1 MEAQF
6 VYMPEDRRYAA
17 ASGRQLPVTSCG
29 TALFGDISGFTPLAD
44 ILVKELGNQK
54 GAEELTGQLNA
65 VFDAIISPLHHFQG
79 SVIGFSGD
87 AITCWLDGDNGL
99 RAIACALEMQ
109 RRMGE
114 FKCINLPSGQTI
126 SLAMKVAVAI
136 GPIHRFLVG
145 DPQIQLIDVLAGRTL
160 THLSEAEHMAGRGE
174 VILHPDGIQSI
185 KNQLEIA
192 EWREQSDSDERFAII
207 SGLREPVEPNPWP
220 VFSPDKLSDEQI
232 RPWLLSP
239 VYKRL
244 SIGMGRFLAEL
255 RPAVAVFVQ
264 FLGIEFEADP
274 SASEKLNSFIRAVIH
289 ILDKY
294 DGSLIQLTI
303 GDKGSYLYAAFG
315 APIAHEDDAIRAV
328 STAQDIRA
336 LQKELDFLLEMRIG
350 ISKGRMRTGDYGSKL
365 RRTYGVL
372 GDEVNVAAR
381 LMQAADPGQIL
392 GTQAI
397 WKSTSEVFH
406 WKGPQKIKI
415 KGKQAALHV
424 FMLETGTYTAVLH
437 THEPEY
443 ILPMVGREN
452 ELQEIEQVLSEV
464 HGRHGQVMA
473 ITGEAGMGKSR
484 IVAEMMRSSVE
495 KHFTIHNGAC
505 QSFGTR
511 VNYLVWQN
519 IFQGLFGLHSS
530 WTIDRRIATL
540 RLKLEQA
547 SPILVERIPLLNS
560 VLGLTIPDNELTQS
574 MDAKLRKASL
584 EALLVEYLKFE
595 AREHPLLLVL
605 EDCHWIDDLS
615 RDLLLEVRKIISGL
629 PILLVLVYRPLG
641 MKQLE
646 QTLVKELGSIR
657 EIRLSELSQ
666 NSIEQLISLKIRNL
680 FGSETNAAP
689 ELVEAITIHSEGNP
703 FYVEE
708 ILNYLRDRG
717 IDPQNPIALEE
728 IALPDTL
735 QSLILSRI
743 DQLTEKQQIT
753 LKVASVIGRE
763 FRAAWL
769 CGYYE
774 DLGYLQQISDDLY
787 RMSQIELLSLQTTS
801 PELIYL
807 FKHILIQEAAYESL
821 PFTTRATL
829 HDQLGQYIED
839 KYQNNLGP
847 YLNLLAYHYEHS
859 ENVAK
864 KREYLVKAGDA
875 SQVNYANEA
884 AINYYERVLPML
896 SGNQQVVISRKLGQV
911 MELVGRWV
919 EAEKIYQQA
928 IEQSGQLNDLRAQA
942 DCMTAMGELER
953 KRGHY
958 SEASFWLDHTQS
970 IYQEL
975 TDDVGLGQV
984 LHYKGTVAAHQ
995 GEYEQ
1000 AQNLYTQSL
1009 TIRKRLNDWTQ
1020 IASLLSNMGIVARFQ
1035 GQYQHARELHEQA
1048 LKIRRELGD
1057 KWAIGVSL
1065 NNLGNVAIDQ
1075 GNFEEARLLQEEGLA
1090 IRRAVGDRWAIANA
1104 LNNLGNLAREQGEY
1118 STAISLYRESMEINH
1133 ELKAPWAISYL
1144 LEDMGSL
1151 FSLTGQSELSMQFIG
1166 AASKQREMIGAPL
1179 SPAEKEKL
1187 ERAIDRVR
1195 SAIGEDRQKSNFE
1208 QGRNLPIDQVINSA
1222 LEENNL
1228 CE

>member
-1 MEAQF
+1 MEERF
-6 VYMPEDRRYAA
+6 VYMPEDRRYATA
-17 ASGRQLPVTSCG
+17 NGQELPIESSGTV
-29 TALFGDISGFTPLAD
+29 LFGDISGFTPIAE
-44 ILVKELGNQK
+44 ILVKELGYQK
-54 GAEELTGQLNA
+54 GAEELTRQLNA
-65 VFDAIISPLHHFQG
+65 VFDAIISPLHLFQG

-99 RAIACALEMQ
+99 RAIGCALEMQ
-109 RRMGE
+109 NRMKE
-114 FKCINLPSGQTI
+114 FDCIKLPSGQTI
-126 SLAMKVAVAI
+126 LLAMKVAVAI

-145 DPQIQLIDVLAGRTL
+145 DPQIQLIDVLAGKTL
-160 THLSEAEHMAGRGE
+160 DHLSDAEHMAGRGE
-174 VILHPDGIQSI
+174 IILHPDGIQSI
-185 KNQLEIA
+185 KNRLEIA
-192 EWREQSDSDERFAII
+192 EWRGQTDTGERFAII
-207 SGLREPVEPNPWP
+207 KGLREPIEPTPWP
-220 VFSPDKLSDEQI
+220 AFSPDKLSEEQI

-239 VYKRL
+239 VHRRL

-264 FLGIEFEADP
+264 FLGIGFEADP
-274 SASEKLNSFIRAVIH
+274 SAGEKLNSFIRAVIR
-289 ILDKY
+289 IIDKY

-328 STAQDIRA
+328 STAQDIRD

-350 ISKGRMRTGDYGSKL
+350 ISKGRMRSGDYGSKL

-381 LMQAADPGQIL
+381 LMQAAEPGQIL
-392 GTQAI
+392 STQAI

-424 FMLETGTYTAVLH
+424 FVLETGTDTAVQH
-437 THEPEY
+437 MHEPEY
-443 ILPMVGREN
+443 RLPMVGREK
-452 ELQEIEQVLSEV
+452 ELQEIEQVLIEV
-464 HGRHGQVMA
+464 RGGHGQIMTV
-473 ITGEAGMGKSR
+473 TGEAGVGKSR
-484 IVAEMMRSSVE
+484 IVAEMLHLSVE
-495 KHFTIHNGAC
+495 KHFIIYNGAC
-505 QSFGTR
+505 QSIGTKI
-511 VNYLVWQN
+511 NYLVWQN
-519 IFQGLFGLHSS
+519 IFRELFSLNPS
-530 WTIDRRIATL
+530 WSTDRQIETL
-540 RLKLEQA
+540 RLKLEQVD
-547 SPILVERIPLLNS
+547 PMLVDRIPLLS
-560 VLGLTIPDNELTQS
+560 SILGVTIHDNELTKS

-595 AREHPLLLVL
+595 AREHLLLLVL

-615 RDLLLEVRKIISGL
+615 RDLVIEVAKVISKL
-629 PILLVLVYRPLG
+629 PVLIVLAYRPLE
-641 MKQLE
+641 MKLLE
-646 QTLVKELGSIR
+646 QILVKELGSIR
-657 EIRLSELSQ
+657 EIQLSELSQ
-666 NSIEQLISLKIRNL
+666 NSIEQLITLKVKNL
-680 FGSETNAAP
+680 FGSESVASQV
-689 ELVEAITIHSEGNP
+689 LVKTISIHSEGNP

-708 ILNYLRDRG
+708 LLNYLHDRG
-717 IDPQNPIALEE
+717 INPQNPIELEE

-743 DQLTEKQQIT
+743 DQLAEKQQIT
-753 LKVASVIGRE
+753 LKIASVIGRE
-763 FRAAWL
+763 FRVAWL
-769 CGYYE
+769 CGYYK
-774 DLGYLQQISDDLY
+774 DLGYLQQISSDLY
-787 RMSQIELLSLQTTS
+787 RLSQIELLSLQTTS

-821 PFTTRATL
+821 PFSTRATL
-829 HDQLGQYIED
+829 HDQLGQYIEN
-839 KYQNNLGP
+839 KYQNDLGP

-859 ENVAK
+859 ENEPK
-864 KREYLVKAGDA
+864 KREYLVKAGGA

-896 SGNQQVVISRKLGQV
+896 SGSEQVVIWRKLGQV
-911 MELVGRWV
+911 MELVGRWD

-928 IEQSGQLNDLRAQA
+928 IEQSERLNALQAQA
-942 DCMTAMGELER
+942 DCMTAMGELQR
-953 KRGHY
+953 KRGRY
-958 SEASFWLDHTQS
+958 AEASLWLDRKQA
-970 IYQEL
+970 IYRDL
-975 TDDVGLGQV
+975 ADDVGVGQV

-1000 AQNLYTQSL
+1000 AQNLYAQSL
-1009 TIRKRLNDWTQ
+1009 TIRKRLNDQTQ

-1035 GQYQHARELHEQA
+1035 GQYQRARELHEQA

-1104 LNNLGNLAREQGEY
+1104 LNNLGNLARAQGEY
-1118 STAISLYRESMEINH
+1118 ATAISLYRESMEINH
-1133 ELKAPWAISYL
+1133 ELKTPWAISYL

-1151 FSLTGQSELSMQFIG
+1151 FSLTGHPELSMQLIG

-1179 SPAEKEKL
+1179 SPSEKEKL
-1187 ERAIDRVR
+1187 ERVIDRVR
-1195 SAIGEDRQKSNFE
+1195 SAIGEDRQKSNYE
-1208 QGRNLPIDQVINSA
+1208 QGRNLPIDQVINCA
-1222 LEENNL
+1222 LEEK
-1228 CE
+1228 